1 VKFLIGDQEFERTRN
16 FVIRDH
22 ETLKPE
28 TIIGEMSPARE
39 EEAVI
44 GK

>member
-1 VKFLIGDQEFERTRN
+1 VKLLIKDQEFERTGT

-22 ETLKPE
+22 ETPKPE
-28 TIIGEMSPARE
+28 TIIGEMSPACE